1 MKNFLF
7 NFKTKP
13 TLFTLFII
21 IGFLCAIPYAY
32 IDNGMGAFFFAILIT
47 PSLIPVFI
55 IYRYFIKRFKTKH
68 IFITESILTVLFSI
82 YMLVGYLADQR
93 HLVIDLTNY
102 SENYYLIINGHGE
115 QIKTTD
121 TRPSTFLVN
130 DEAVLHE
137 NYFVLNGQDLHD
149 AQIKYPKS
157 WQGTVDEYFMQR
169 GPDIQFGPFRVEI
182 YYDHTFDFSHRTLD
196 SLATL
201 VLYARQHDISV
212 YQAKKELVNVWAEMN
227 YMYTTPL
234 EPYVK
239 NSKAFL
245 YYVADPSIDPNDY
258 EAREKSHKEW
268 EIQNEIALPSDHG
281 IYLSYTSDERIME
294 DLKRRAEH
302 HNWSEKTM
310 NELTEY
316 YATRMPFGYFRL
328 HIERPTEEQANSN
341 SFSTNDS
348 YRRDQS
354 PVGFDV
360 PNNPAQPPI
369 GSGSTNWT
377 NTMIFPIKSEPDSL
391 FQVTILEEKRDL
403 NGEVQLNASFTF
415 ELTAPTP
422 KRENEEKVEV
432 ERPDSADL

>member
-1 MKNFLF
+1 
-7 NFKTKP
+7 
-13 TLFTLFII
+13 
-21 IGFLCAIPYAY
+21 
-32 IDNGMGAFFFAILIT
+32 MGAYFYAFLIT

-82 YMLVGYLADQR
+82 FMLVSYLVDQR

-157 WQGTVDEYFMQR
+157 WQGTVDEYFIQGYI
-169 GPDIQFGPFRVEI
+169 GPTVQFDSRVNGHFEHFRVEI

-201 VLYARQHDISV
+201 VVYARQHDISV
-212 YQAKKELVNVWAEMN
+212 YQAKKELANVWAEMN

-245 YYVADPSIDPNDY
+245 PYVVDPSIDPNEDY
-258 EAREKSHKEW
+258 EAYKKSYKEW
-268 EIQNEIALPSDHG
+268 EIQNKIALSSDHG
-281 IYLSYTSDERIME
+281 IFVSYTSDERIME

-316 YATRMPFGYFRL
+316 YDTRMPFGYYRL
-328 HIERPTEEQANSN
+328 YIERPTEEQANSN
-341 SFSTNDS
+341 SFSSFSMDDS
-348 YRRDQS
+348 Y
-354 PVGFDV
+354 VLL

-377 NTMIFPIKSEPDSL
+377 NTMIFPTKNEPDSL

-403 NGEVQLNASFTF
+403 NGEVELSKPYNKFTF
-415 ELTAPTP
+415 ELTAPKP
-422 KRENEEKVEV
+422 KRENEEIVEV

>member
-1 MKNFLF
+1 MS
-7 NFKTKP
+7 
-13 TLFTLFII
+13 
-21 IGFLCAIPYAY
+21 GMSAIY
-32 IDNGMGAFFFAILIT
+32 IAPILTIT
-47 PSLIPVFI
+47 LIPVFI
-55 IYRYFIKRFKTKH
+55 IYRYFIKHFKTKH

-82 YMLVGYLADQR
+82 VMLVVYLVDQR

-102 SENYYLIINGHGE
+102 SENYYLIIRGHGE

-137 NYFVLNGQDLHD
+137 NYFVLNNQDLHD

-157 WQGTVDEYFMQR
+157 WQGTVDEYFIQGNI
-169 GPDIQFGPFRVEI
+169 GPTVQFDRRVNGQFERTGHFEHFRVEI

-201 VLYARQHDISV
+201 VFYARQHDISV
-212 YQAKKELVNVWAEMN
+212 YQAKKELANVWAEMN

-234 EPYVK
+234 EPYVS
-239 NSKAFL
+239 NSKAYL
-245 YYVADPSIDPNDY
+245 QYVADPSIDTNEDY
-258 EAREKSHKEW
+258 EAYEKSRKEW
-268 EIQNEIALPSDHG
+268 EIQNEMAPPSDTG

-294 DLKRRAEH
+294 DLKRRAKQ

-341 SFSTNDS
+341 SFSMA
-348 YRRDQS
+348 S
-354 PVGFDV
+354 PSWL

-377 NTMIFPIKSEPDSL
+377 NTMIFPIVYEPDSL
-391 FQVTILEEKRDL
+391 FQVIIYEEHRDL
-403 NGEVQLNASFTF
+403 NGEVKMNAHDSFTF
-415 ELTAPTP
+415 ELTAPKP
-422 KRENEEKVEV
+422 KRENEEQVLEEV
-432 ERPDSADL
+432 ARPDSADL

>member
-32 IDNGMGAFFFAILIT
+32 IDNSMGAFFFAILIT

-157 WQGTVDEYFMQR
+157 WQGTVDEYFIQGYI
-169 GPDIQFGPFRVEI
+169 GPTVQFDRRVNGQFEHFRVEI

-196 SLATL
+196 SLATV
-201 VLYARQHDISV
+201 VLYARQNDISV
-212 YQAKKELVNVWAEMN
+212 YQAKKELANVWAEMN

-239 NSKAFL
+239 NSKAYL
-245 YYVADPSIDPNDY
+245 EYVADPSIDPMKEITAEEFQDY
-258 EAREKSHKEW
+258 EKSRKEW
-268 EIQNEIALPSDHG
+268 EIQNEIAPPSDNG

-294 DLKRRAEH
+294 DLKRRAEY

-328 HIERPTEEQANSN
+328 YIERPTEEQANSY
-341 SFSTNDS
+341 SFRFEGGYLPS
-348 YRRDQS
+348 
-354 PVGFDV
+354 
-360 PNNPAQPPI
+360 NPAQSPQ
-369 GSGSTNWT
+369 GSSSTNWT
-377 NTMIFPIKSEPDSL
+377 NTMIFRKYGKPDST
-391 FQVTILEEKRDL
+391 FQVTIDELITDAG
-403 NGEVQLNASFTF
+403 GEVYGKDSFSF
-415 ELTAPTP
+415 NM
-422 KRENEEKVEV
+422 KKN
-432 ERPDSADL
+432 

>member
-1 MKNFLF
+1 
-7 NFKTKP
+7 
-13 TLFTLFII
+13 
-21 IGFLCAIPYAY
+21 
-32 IDNGMGAFFFAILIT
+32 MGALFFALLIT

-82 YMLVGYLADQR
+82 VLLVVYLVDQR

-102 SENYYLIINGHGE
+102 SENYYLIIDGHGE

-137 NYFVLNGQDLHD
+137 NYFVINGQDLHD

-157 WQGTVDEYFMQR
+157 WQGTVDEYFIQGYI
-169 GPDIQFGPFRVEI
+169 GPNVLFYRTEFEHFFSVEI

-201 VLYARQHDISV
+201 VVYARKNDISV
-212 YQAKKELVNVWAEMN
+212 SQAKKELANVWAEMN

-239 NSKAFL
+239 NSKAYL
-245 YYVADPSIDPNDY
+245 PYVPDPSIDPNEDY
-258 EAREKSHKEW
+258 EAYEKSYKEW
-268 EIQNEIALPSDHG
+268 EIQNEIAPPSDNG

-294 DLKRRAEH
+294 DLKRRAKH

-341 SFSTNDS
+341 SFDIIDDS
-348 YRRDQS
+348 YRL
-354 PVGFDV
+354 

-377 NTMIFPIKSEPDSL
+377 NTMIFPIVYEEPDSL
-391 FQVTILEEKRDL
+391 FQVTIYEKQRDL
-403 NGEVQLNASFTF
+403 NGEVKIYEPDYKFTF
-415 ELTAPTP
+415 ELTAPKP
-422 KRENEEKVEV
+422 KRENEEQVLEEV
-432 ERPDSADL
+432 ARPDSSDL